1 MIGSEGRS
9 ARPWR
14 HRVLAGLLAGI
25 AGCSSDYYRKDAD
38 SEVYTIVKEK
48 QVAVLGET
56 PAFSLDDFGGT
67 PAPTGAVLLL
77 NLHACQR
84 LAVKHSRSFQNEREA
99 LYLAALS
106 LTGDRHAYAPQLFAR
121 IAWSL
126 RGDKERS
133 TGALDSSGGVR
144 KAWLWGLSSTVS
156 IANTLL
162 RSFTSNPQD
171 AASSAINVAITQPL
185 LRGFGPD
192 IAGERLTQSERNV
205 VYAVRSFEHA
215 RRALAV
221 DVTQAYLRALQLY
234 DSVKNAEANLTSTR
248 TNFNRIAAHAES
260 GRVPL
265 FQLDQ
270 AKTSVLSAE
279 ESVNRSRTSL
289 RDGLDSLKLVLGL
302 PIEQAIELDTSELA
316 LLTAMDVS
324 ELGVDSEEAIQIALN
339 CRLDLLNRRDG
350 AADAERVAAIAEDQ
364 LKAQLDVSGRISIP
378 TPDQREAQRPGYF
391 KAERFTYDAGFQL
404 DLPLDRKNERNT
416 YRRALL
422 DLERARRNLVD
433 AEERIRREVAVAHR
447 TVDRAYRSYQIEQAS
462 REVAHT
468 RVESTQELLKYGR
481 VETRDLLEALDAE
494 LRANNAVTAALIEFR
509 VAYLGFLHAIGIL
522 HVDEEGA
529 YIDLAREEGDAKS
542 EG

>member
-1 MIGSEGRS
+1 MIGRDGTSSRV
-9 ARPWR
+9 RR
-14 HRVLAGLLAGI
+14 HGVLGALLACF
-25 AGCSSDYYRKDAD
+25 AGCSSEYYRKDAD
-38 SEVYTIVKEK
+38 TEVYTIVKEK
-48 QVAVLGET
+48 QADALGEA

-67 PAPTGAVLLL
+67 PAATGEVLLL
-77 NLHACQR
+77 DMHECQR
-84 LAVKHSRSFQNEREA
+84 LAATHSRSFQSERES
-99 LYLAALS
+99 LYLSALS

-121 IAWSL
+121 IAGSL
-126 RGDKERS
+126 RGNKEQS
-133 TGALDSSGGVR
+133 SGAVDSSGGIR

-171 AASSAINVAITQPL
+171 VAASTISVAITQPL

-205 VYAVRSFEHA
+205 VYAVRSFEYA
-215 RRALAV
+215 RRTLAV
-221 DVTQAYLRALQLY
+221 DISQAYLRALQLY

-248 TNFNRIAAHAES
+248 TNFDRIAAQAEW

-289 RDGLDSLKLVLGL
+289 KDGLDSLKLALGL
-302 PIEQAIELDTSELA
+302 PIEQQIELDTSELA

-324 ELGVDSEEAIQIALN
+324 ELGLDSEEAIQIALN

-350 AADAERVAAIAEDQ
+350 LADAQRTVVIAEDQ
-364 LKAQLDVSGRISIP
+364 LRAQLDVSGRISIP

-391 KAERFTYDAGFQL
+391 RTERFTYDAGVDL

-416 YRRALL
+416 YRRALI
-422 DLERARRNLVD
+422 DLERTRRNLVD
-433 AEERIRREVAVAHR
+433 AEERIRREVAVAYR
-447 TVDRAYRSYQIEQAS
+447 TVDRAYRSYQIELAS
-462 REVAHT
+462 RDVART
-468 RVESTQELLKYGR
+468 RVESTQELIKWGR
-481 VETRDLLEALDAE
+481 VETRDLLEALDAD

-509 VAYLGFLHAIGIL
+509 VAYLEFLYAIGIL
-522 HVDEEGA
+522 HVDDEGA
-529 YIDLAREEGDAKS
+529 YIDLAREEGDATS